1 MYEFDF
7 SEPLE
12 LRMDSDGDFWLTQPS
27 TDSAC
32 LLDTYGD
39 SSFREKEREY
49 NLIAPTAVLLDVLP
63 YDEGLSD
70 PTTSIATTDDLV
82 QNVNEAIHAARYKIA
97 EEPCIGALLRDHG
110 SEDKYVRLAT
120 SEDAHWMRVGIIP
133 SYHYWDDIKDK
144 SLERVNNPVQ
154 D

>member
-27 TDSAC
+27 TDSVS
-32 LLDTYGD
+32 LLDKYDD
-39 SSFREKEREY
+39 SSFRKREREY
-49 NLIAPTAVLLDVLP
+49 NLSAPVAVLLDVLP
-63 YDEGLSD
+63 YDDGLSD
-70 PTTSIATTDDLV
+70 PTISIATTDDLV
-82 QNVNEAIHAARYKIA
+82 QNVNEAIHAARHKIA
-97 EEPCIGALLRDHG
+97 EEPCIGALLRDRD

-120 SEDAHWMRVGIIP
+120 SEGAPWMRVGIIP

-154 D
+154 A

>member
-7 SEPLE
+7 SKPLE
-12 LRMDSDGDFWLTQPS
+12 IRTDLDNDFWLVQPS
-27 TDSAC
+27 TNAAC
-32 LLDTYGD
+32 MLDACGV

-49 NLIAPTAVLLDVLP
+49 SLSAPAAVLLDVLP
-63 YDEGLSD
+63 YDEV
-70 PTTSIATTDDLV
+70 PAVAATGDLV
-82 QNVNEAIHAARYKIA
+82 QNVSEAIHAARYKIA
-97 EEPCIGALLRDHG
+97 EEPCIGALLRDHN